1 MPLLQV
7 RCGRF
12 FFLTWAD
19 GFSPRVSFRKDIRP
33 AVSSHDLT
41 HDYIFDTPLAETVH
55 GEFNYVCHDNVSF
68 NDPTY
73 KEVFGA
79 GGVSSTV
86 LSSGQTS
93 NPLSDTFPG
102 ELNFH
107 DCHSTVPWND
117 HIYGDILGVGGIPST
132 ASSAI
137 PATSSIARHD
147 AGLYLAGDEA
157 FADHHNRFVGADQ
170 EIIHRT
176 HDFAQ
181 GAYGFN
187 GYPPATTDA
196 QGLLTIDEL
205 PDISG
210 HVNMPLP
217 NMNAYGSFFAQPQF
231 ISNGAI
237 NPTDPSVAATTAP
250 VSLVDS
256 PASIPAGRP
265 PTTTQGVRH
274 ECSVCRMTFSR
285 PSDLKRHA
293 SKHRPGPKRFSCPS
307 TGCKRQGEDGFGR
320 KDKLKSHVKNKHPR
334 IDYRGL

>member
-1 MPLLQV
+1 V
-7 RCGRF
+7 CGSAS
-12 FFLTWAD
+12 L
-19 GFSPRVSFRKDIRP
+19 RKDIRP
-33 AVSSHDLT
+33 AVSSNDLT
-41 HDYIFDTPLAETVH
+41 HDNIFGTPLAETVH
-55 GEFNYVCHDNVSF
+55 GEFNYDCHGTVPF
-68 NDPTY
+68 NDPTH
-73 KEVFGA
+73 EDVFGA
-79 GGVSSTV
+79 GGISSTV
-86 LSSGQTS
+86 LSSGQTF

-107 DCHSTVPWND
+107 DYHPAFPSND
-117 HIYGDILGVGGIPST
+117 PTFDDILGVGGIPST

-137 PATSSIARHD
+137 PATSFVASH
-147 AGLYLAGDEA
+147 GSGPYLAGDED
-157 FADHHNRFVGADQ
+157 FAARHNRYVGVDQ

-196 QGLLTIDEL
+196 QGLLTRDEL
-205 PDISG
+205 PDISD

-217 NMNAYGSFFAQPQF
+217 TMNPYGFVFAQPQL

-237 NPTDPSVAATTAP
+237 IPDDPSVAATTAP

-293 SKHRPGPKRFSCPS
+293 LKHLPGPKRFSCPS
-307 TGCKRQGEDGFGR
+307 TGCKRQGEDGFER
-320 KDKLKSHVKNKHPR
+320 KDKLKSHVKNKHPW